1 MIDKIPTA
9 KGSIVFVLMQFPL
22 CLQLVGLCTEHWIE
36 GRENWFVKD
45 EHNHLQVTWIVIDSI
60 QVCRKSSS
68 GFYSFQGLKRIC
80 CRSAECY
87 GQCRRI
93 NFTDLSNGETKEMMG
108 TWERYLFIARENS
121 ILLKIGIGCCAFTT
135 ILKIIFPRKFFIHS
149 IMLTIA
155 GLFGFLGLT
164 VFLAVTEKYRASEYD
179 FGVSF
184 YSVMLGVL
192 LEGLVALVLLQD
204 RPGQI
209 DVKDSEY
216 SASTSCLTTIPNS
229 SLTSPESS
237 AKSSGS
243 KEVIS
248 STESLTREETPYVS
262 RKRSVQR

>member
-1 MIDKIPTA
+1 MDKIPTA

-60 QVCRKSSS
+60 Q
-68 GFYSFQGLKRIC
+68 GLKRIC

-87 GQCRRI
+87 GQCRPI

-121 ILLKIGIGCCAFTT
+121 LLLKIGIGCCAFTT
-135 ILKIIFPRKFFIHS
+135 ILKIIFPRKFCIHS

-164 VFLAVTEKYRASEYD
+164 VFLAVTEKYRASEYE

-184 YSVMLGVL
+184 YSTMLGVL

-216 SASTSCLTTIPNS
+216 SVSTSCLTTIPNS

-237 AKSSGS
+237 SESSDY
-243 KEVIS
+243 KEVIL
-248 STESLTREETPYVS
+248 STEILTREETPYVS
-262 RKRSVQR
+262 HNRSVKR